1 MLADRPQRPALDSR
15 TSGADAAPARPASI
29 SPPGPASPGPASP
42 DPVSPAPVDVLP
54 AAAGPAGTGP
64 RAALAGSPGSRRAR
78 RKRSLLRRAGV
89 ALPAGGLALLLI
101 VVVWGAAKVMN
112 PQGTGAASLFQSI
125 DGLGQS
131 GSVAL
136 LEQERQTLIEM
147 TAASKTLS
155 TAAKP
160 AMANPEQILASQNT
174 STSSSSQTT
183 GGTGVATTAP
193 PSNPTAAEATAQS
206 MLASF
211 GFSSSQW
218 PCLYDIWQRESG
230 WNVYAENAA
239 SGAYGI
245 PQSLPGDKM
254 ASAGADW
261 QTDAATQIR
270 WGLGYIKSVYGTP
283 CAAWANEENYGYY

>member
-1 MLADRPQRPALDSR
+1 MLAERPQALAVDSE
-15 TSGADAAPARPASI
+15 TSGTTSAGTDL
-29 SPPGPASPGPASP
+29 GPAS
-42 DPVSPAPVDVLP
+42 
-54 AAAGPAGTGP
+54 TGSF
-64 RAALAGSPGSRRAR
+64 GAR
-78 RKRSLLRRAGV
+78 SARNKQGRFRRAGV
-89 ALPAGGLALLLI
+89 ALPAAGLALLLV

-112 PQGTGAASLFQSI
+112 PQGTGATSLYQAI
-125 DGLGQS
+125 DGLGHS

-136 LEQERQTLIEM
+136 LEQEQQTIIEM
-147 TAASKTLS
+147 TAASKTLTVAS
-155 TAAKP
+155 KP
-160 AMANPEQILASQNT
+160 AMADPQQILEAEDS
-174 STSSSSQTT
+174 STSSSSETT
-183 GGTGVATTAP
+183 GGTGVSTTPP
-193 PSNPTAAEATAQS
+193 PSDPTAAESTAKS

-211 GFSSSQW
+211 GFSSTQW

-261 QTDAATQIR
+261 QTDAATQIS

-283 CAAWANEENYGYY
+283 CQAWSNEESYGYY

>member
-1 MLADRPQRPALDSR
+1 MEP
-15 TSGADAAPARPASI
+15 AAPVTASFGARS
-29 SPPGPASPGPASP
+29 
-42 DPVSPAPVDVLP
+42 
-54 AAAGPAGTGP
+54 
-64 RAALAGSPGSRRAR
+64 SRK
-78 RKRSLLRRAGV
+78 KRGLLRRAGI
-89 ALPAGGLALLLI
+89 ALPAAALALLLV
-101 VVVWGAAKVMN
+101 VVVWGAAAVMN
-112 PQGTGAASLFQSI
+112 PRGTGASSLFQSI

-136 LEQERQTLIEM
+136 LVQERQTLVEM
-147 TAASKTLS
+147 TAAGKALTM
-155 TAAKP
+155 AAKP
-160 AMANPEQILASQNT
+160 AEANPQEILQSQTT
-174 STSSSSQTT
+174 STSSSSET
-183 GGTGVATTAP
+183 GGTGITTIAP
-193 PSNPTAAEATAQS
+193 PANPTAAEETGKS

-218 PCLYDIWQRESG
+218 SCLYSLWQRESG

-245 PQSLPGDKM
+245 PQSLPGSKM

-283 CAAWANEENYGYY
+283 CAAWGNEEADGFY